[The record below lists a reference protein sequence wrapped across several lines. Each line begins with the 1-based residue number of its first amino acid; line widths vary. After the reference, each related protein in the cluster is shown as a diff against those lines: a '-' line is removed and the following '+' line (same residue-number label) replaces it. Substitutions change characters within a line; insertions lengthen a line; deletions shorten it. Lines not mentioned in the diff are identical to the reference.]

1 MSTRIENLKI
11 LTEGIAV
18 VKGTLS
24 LPEITEETNLH
35 DLDLDSLD
43 IVELQMYYEDRMS
56 VMVKDPDAP
65 ITTVKQLLDLI

>member
-11 LTEGIAV
+11 LTEGISV
-18 VKGTLS
+18 IKGTLS
-24 LPEITEETNLH
+24 LPEITEETNLR

-43 IVELQMYYEDRMS
+43 IVELQMYYEDKMS
-56 VMVKDPDAP
+56 VIVKDPDAP